1 MKPLGEQA
9 SSCLNGAAYASC
21 VVSNRKNEMTTG
33 ISSSTGFASLNLQA
47 MQQNRFKKAD
57 ADGDGKITKDELSKV
72 IPKDGKGP
80 GVDEVFTKVDTNQ
93 DGAID
98 ATEDAAALQQMEKP
112 HGAGGPH
119 GPGGRPPGPPPD
131 AGKLTEDLFKSVDSD
146 EDGSISEDELTT
158 ALSENE
164 QTSSLD
170 AKELFKLLD
179 SDEDGN
185 ISEAEL
191 KSALETMFDL
201 QRAGDSGGTCG
212 YDKSGS
218 ATEET
223 ATTTF
228 TAVA

>member
-1 MKPLGEQA
+1 M
-9 SSCLNGAAYASC
+9 
-21 VVSNRKNEMTTG
+21 R
-33 ISSSTGFASLNLQA
+33 
-47 MQQNRFKKAD
+47 QNRFKKAD
-57 ADGDGKITKDELSKV
+57 ADGDGKITKGELSQV
-72 IPKDGKGP
+72 IPHNGKGP
-80 GVDEVFTKVDTNQ
+80 SVDEVFTKVDTNQ

-98 ATEDAAALQQMEKP
+98 ATEDAAAMQQMEKSP
-112 HGAGGPH
+112 GAGGPR
-119 GPGGRPPGPPPD
+119 GPGGRPPGPPD

-158 ALSENE
+158 ALAANE

-179 SDEDGN
+179 SDEDG
-185 ISEAEL
+185 SVTEAEL

-201 QRAGDSGGTCG
+201 QRAGDAGTSSG
-212 YDKSGS
+212 YDKSGNG
-218 ATEET
+218 TEDT